1 MNKYLRSGH
10 LEKIK
15 TLKRWAHDHLP
26 QKLSPVIDYTLGWL
40 SPELLGTGFLIKS
53 ETDSSVIAEIPCFKT
68 NQDFQSQVHL
78 GLVVNAGQEMI
89 RSYLQ
94 KNLVG
99 MSYEFNK
106 IEFKLNKKLNWT
118 SDLILK
124 MNISSEYFELQ
135 LIDFH
140 KRKTSEFEFVID
152 IHVGES
158 KKMDQ
163 ISFKIELHKVNLI
176 S

>member
-1 MNKYLRSGH
+1 M
-10 LEKIK
+10 
-15 TLKRWAHDHLP
+15 
-26 QKLSPVIDYTLGWL
+26 
-40 SPELLGTGFLIKS
+40 
-53 ETDSSVIAEIPCFKT
+53 
-68 NQDFQSQVHL
+68 HL

-99 MSYEFNK
+99 MAFEFNK
-106 IEFKLNKKLNWT
+106 IEFKLNKKLNWS

-124 MNISSEYFELQ
+124 MNMSSEYFELQ
-135 LIDFH
+135 MIDFH
-140 KRKTSEFEFVID
+140 KKKTSEFEFVID

-163 ISFKIELHKVNLI
+163 VSFKIELHKLNLI